1 MPGCTACLYTRRM
14 LTQTE
19 IEIVDAIAKM
29 PDSERYSKYNCMKLY
44 KIKEKYEGRQ
54 PRECFC
60 ASVRRRIWSKDF
72 ETWYEKSLR
81 QVH

>member
-1 MPGCTACLYTRRM
+1 MNNLTWSGKSPEDKKSQAKKEDIKKKKISYTKE
-14 LTQTE
+14 TE
-19 IEIVDAIAKM
+19 DLEKI
-29 PDSERYSKYNCMKLY
+29 YT

>member
-1 MPGCTACLYTRRM
+1 MFTEA
-14 LTQTE
+14 E
-19 IEIVDAIAKM
+19 IELIDNIAKM
-29 PDSERYSKYNCMKLY
+29 PDSERYTKYSCIKLY

-60 ASVRRRIWSKDF
+60 AVVRRRIWSKDF
-72 ETWYEKSLR
+72 MIWYERSLR

>member
-1 MPGCTACLYTRRM
+1 M

-19 IEIVDAIAKM
+19 IELVDTIAKM
-29 PDSERYSKYNCMKLY
+29 DDAERYSKYNCMKLY

-72 ETWYEKSLR
+72 MQWYEKSLR